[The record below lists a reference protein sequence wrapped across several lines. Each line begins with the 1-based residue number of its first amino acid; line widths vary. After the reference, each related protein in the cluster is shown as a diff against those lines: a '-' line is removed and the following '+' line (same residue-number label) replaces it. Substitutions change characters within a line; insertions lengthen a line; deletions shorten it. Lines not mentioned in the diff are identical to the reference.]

1 MFFGKNRVEAIPAES
16 FNKLAH
22 LVKED
27 NGIHYGTM
35 AIENSIAG
43 SILQNYRI
51 LRENKFWITG
61 EVFMRI
67 KHNLLALPGQKIEDI
82 EEISSHP
89 MALNQCLDFLKAHPR
104 IKLVETSDTA
114 LSAKLIRD
122 NGAKGKAAIASE
134 TAAELYELEILK
146 EGIETSDVNY
156 TRFFIVS
163 KESEY
168 SSIGNAD
175 KASIY
180 LRVADKSGSLLKV
193 LEAIAAQNINISKL
207 QSYPVLNEISQYY
220 FHLDLEFEHFT
231 QYEAVIEELKGL
243 TTALDELG
251 IYKRAA
257 IYDSIAVK

>member
-1 MFFGKNRVEAIPAES
+1 MEAVHAEG
-16 FNKLAH
+16 FEKLAH
-22 LVKED
+22 LVRKD
-27 NGIHYGTM
+27 NDIHYGIM

-51 LRENKFWITG
+51 LRENNFWITG

-82 EEISSHP
+82 KEVSSHP
-89 MALNQCLDFLKAHPR
+89 MAINQCLAFLKSYPD
-104 IKLVETSDTA
+104 IKLIETIDTA
-114 LSAKLIRD
+114 LSAQQIRD
-122 NGAKGKAAIASE
+122 ENAIGRAAIASE
-134 TAAELYELEILK
+134 TAAELYDLEIIK

-163 KESEY
+163 RESEY

-180 LRVADKSGSLLKV
+180 LRVPDKSGSLLKV

-257 IYDSIAVK
+257 IYDSTTVRQSS